1 MSAVGR
7 NNDEPISSKDGINDL
22 VKLFFKGY
30 ALRQGTFNSRDHWN
44 MVTEQQT
51 EQHTEQYD

>member
-7 NNDEPISSKDGINDL
+7 NNDEPISSMDGINDL

-30 ALRQGTFNSRDHWN
+30 ALRQGHF
-44 MVTEQQT
+44 
-51 EQHTEQYD
+51 

>member
-30 ALRQGTFNSRDHWN
+30 ALRQGHF
-44 MVTEQQT
+44 
-51 EQHTEQYD
+51 